1 MAKAELMVVES
12 VERTIRVL
20 RGHKVLLDADLAEL
34 YGVTAKRLNE
44 QVKRNAAR
52 FPEDFMFQLT
62 PAEHANLRSQIATSS
77 SGTHGGRRH
86 APFAF
91 TEHGTIMA
99 ASVLNS
105 PKALEMSVLVVRA
118 FVRLRQ
124 IVASHQQLTAKLNEL
139 ERKYASHDTQI
150 AALINAVRAL
160 MTSPVKPRKRIGFR
174 VE

>member
-1 MAKAELMVVES
+1 
-12 VERTIRVL
+12 
-20 RGHKVLLDADLAEL
+20 
-34 YGVTAKRLNE
+34 
-44 QVKRNAAR
+44 
-52 FPEDFMFQLT
+52 
-62 PAEHANLRSQIATSS
+62 
-77 SGTHGGRRH
+77 
-86 APFAF
+86 
-91 TEHGTIMA
+91 MA